1 MASLLAEPLR
11 LEDLILT
18 PYTSPVSPKQFGR
31 LSGNLLFVAFVILSW
46 FIMYAPSIISPFRS
60 YLVNKPK
67 EQRSLAKEI
76 VAAVFASVFAG
87 FGTIFLIMWTG
98 IFL

>member
-1 MASLLAEPLR
+1 MLKLQYR
-11 LEDLILT
+11 
-18 PYTSPVSPKQFGR
+18 
-31 LSGNLLFVAFVILSW
+31 
-46 FIMYAPSIISPFRS
+46 

-67 EQRSLAKEI
+67 GQRSLVKELL
-76 VAAVFASVFAG
+76 AAAFGSVFAG